1 MVFLW
6 FHHENR
12 LAAHFHYH
20 IRNQRVEIHKYT
32 KFEENRRIQLFG
44 TAPLQPSIDINVIS
58 FEFYPI

>member
-1 MVFLW
+1 MVFSW

-12 LAAHFHYH
+12 LVAHFRYH

-44 TAPLQPSIDINVIS
+44 TTPWIFNFQP
-58 FEFYPI
+58 